1 MVLFGFPDFVKNE
14 IWKYFVNLKLELK
27 LELGGLVRDSV
38 SLFSLLSCCGVKP
51 FAVTCLE
58 GLIMRSETIV
68 KLYRA
73 RYRAD

>member
-14 IWKYFVNLKLELK
+14 IWKYFVNLK